1 MPWYL
6 LFMRQIIKSVLKEYT
21 ENLSEGSKRV
31 KLHPRTESDLEYL
44 SQVLW
49 TASKEGDD
57 EPPKKG
63 TVMVI
68 DPKGSAVEVPVFY
81 LSEFPAQGGVF
92 PFEKD
97 KPRNLYNLFI
107 VVNPEEALNPSLKST
122 YHILYHEVQHLMD
135 LNSTEYI
142 SDKKEKEYSTQDK
155 DKGYWGHEFEFRAF
169 SNEIIN
175 AIYKEYRDL
184 FEKVSDE
191 DIISSVDSMIS
202 FFGKSGQLD
211 ELGQKVLYSISS
223 EKEQGPQ
230 EYPYVLKVAQL
241 LKKHAPER
249 WNSFLKMLYNVGQ
262 EIKSDLSQIEMSEE
276 FKKPRKMGK
285 SYCEKTPCK
294 DMGFSQKASCK
305 PYKNCYK

>member
-1 MPWYL
+1 
-6 LFMRQIIKSVLKEYT
+6 MRQIIKSVLKEYT

-31 KLHPRTESDLEYL
+31 KLNPRTEADLEYL

-49 TASKEGDD
+49 TASKKGDD

-92 PFEKD
+92 PFEKN

-122 YHILYHEVQHLMD
+122 YHILYHELQHLMD

-175 AIYKEYRDL
+175 AIYKEYKDL
-184 FEKVSDE
+184 FQKVSDN
-191 DIISSVDSMIS
+191 DIISSIDSMIS

-230 EYPYVLKVAQL
+230 EYPYVLKVARL
-241 LKKHAPER
+241 LKKNAPER

-294 DMGFSQKASCK
+294 DMGFSQKASCR

>member
-1 MPWYL
+1 
-6 LFMRQIIKSVLKEYT
+6 MRQIIKSVLKEYT

-31 KLHPRTESDLEYL
+31 KLHPRTEADLEYL

-49 TASKEGDD
+49 TASKKGDD

-142 SDKKEKEYSTQDK
+142 SDKKEKEYYDP
-155 DKGYWGHEFEFRAF
+155 Y
-169 SNEIIN
+169 
-175 AIYKEYRDL
+175 AIWFFNKVKE
-184 FEKVSDE
+184 K
-191 DIISSVDSMIS
+191 MP
-202 FFGKSGQLD
+202 
-211 ELGQKVLYSISS
+211 SISKGGEPKIS
-223 EKEQGPQ
+223 NFFDKYG
-230 EYPYVLKVAQL
+230 LSGKKVNENIERIKKL
-241 LKKHAPER
+241 L
-249 WNSFLKMLYNVGQ
+249 
-262 EIKSDLSQIEMSEE
+262 
-276 FKKPRKMGK
+276 
-285 SYCEKTPCK
+285 
-294 DMGFSQKASCK
+294 
-305 PYKNCYK
+305 

>member
-31 KLHPRTESDLEYL
+31 KLNPRTEADLEYL

-49 TASKEGDD
+49 TASKKGDD

-92 PFEKD
+92 PFEKN

-122 YHILYHEVQHLMD
+122 YHILYHELQHLMD

-175 AIYKEYRDL
+175 AIYKEYKDL
-184 FEKVSDE
+184 FQKVSDD
-191 DIISSVDSMIS
+191 DIISSIDSMIS

-230 EYPYVLKVAQL
+230 EYPYVLKVARL
-241 LKKHAPER
+241 LKKNAPER

-294 DMGFSQKASCK
+294 DMGFSQKASCR

>member
-31 KLHPRTESDLEYL
+31 KLNPRTEADLEYL

-49 TASKEGDD
+49 TASKKGDD

-92 PFEKD
+92 PFEKN

-122 YHILYHEVQHLMD
+122 YHILYHELQHLMD

-175 AIYKEYRDL
+175 AIYKEYKDL
-184 FEKVSDE
+184 FQKVSDN
-191 DIISSVDSMIS
+191 DIISSIDSMIS

-230 EYPYVLKVAQL
+230 EYPYVLKVVQL
-241 LKKHAPER
+241 LKKNAPER

-262 EIKSDLSQIEMSEE
+262 EIKSDLSQVEMSEE

-294 DMGFSQKASCK
+294 DMGFSQKASCR

>member
-1 MPWYL
+1 MKDL
-6 LFMRQIIKSVLKEYT
+6 IRLALREYT
-21 ENLSEGSKRV
+21 SGKQSSKLNEGSKRV
-31 KLHPRTESDLEYL
+31 KLHPRTEADLNYV
-44 SQVLW
+44 SQIVW

-63 TVMVI
+63 TIMVV

-92 PFEKD
+92 PFKKD
-97 KPRNLYNLFI
+97 EPRNLFNLFI

-122 YHILYHEVQHLMD
+122 YHILYHELQHLMD

-142 SDKKEKEYSTQDK
+142 SDKKEKEYSSEDR

-169 SNEIIN
+169 SNEIMN
-175 AIYKEYRDL
+175 GIYKEYKDL
-184 FEKVSDE
+184 FKRVEDE
-191 DIISSVDSMIS
+191 DIVNSIDSMVD
-202 FFGKSGQLD
+202 FFGKQGQLD

-223 EKEQGPQ
+223 EMEQGPY
-230 EYPYVLKVAQL
+230 EYPYVLKIAQL
-241 LKKHAPER
+241 LKKYAPER
-249 WNSFLKMLYNVGQ
+249 WNSFLKMLYSVGE
-262 EIKSDLSQIEMSEE
+262 EIKNELAQTEMSEE
-276 FKKPRKMGK
+276 FKKPRKMSK

-294 DMGFSQKASCK
+294 NMGFSQKASCR

>member
-6 LFMRQIIKSVLKEYT
+6 LFMRQIIKGVLREYT

-44 SQVLW
+44 SQLLW
-49 TASKEGDD
+49 TASKTKDD
-57 EPPKKG
+57 DPPRKG
-63 TVMVI
+63 SIMVI
-68 DPKGSAVEVPVFY
+68 DPKGSEVQVPVFY

-122 YHILYHEVQHLMD
+122 YHILYHELQHLMD
-135 LNSTEYI
+135 LNTTEYI
-142 SDKKEKEYSTQDK
+142 SQKKEKEYSSEDR

-175 AIYKEYRDL
+175 GIYQEYKDL
-184 FEKVSDE
+184 FKRVRDE
-191 DIISSVDSMIS
+191 DIINSVDSMVDY
-202 FFGKSGQLD
+202 FGKSGQLD
-211 ELGQKVLYSISS
+211 SLGQKVLYSISS
-223 EKEQGPQ
+223 EEEQGPN
-230 EYPYVLKVAQL
+230 EYPYILKVARL
-241 LKKHAPER
+241 LKKNAPQR
-249 WNSFLKMLYNVGQ
+249 WNTFLKMLYNVGE
-262 EIKSDLSQIEMSEE
+262 EIKSELSQTEVSEE
-276 FKKPRKMGK
+276 YKKPRKMSK

-294 DMGFSQKASCK
+294 NMGFSQKASCR
-305 PYKNCYK
+305 PYKDCYK